1 MNPTLGVPARF
12 HHLSRNFLLDFFRA
26 GFSMCGWILSKFLKF
41 DHFFVLVNFSK
52 SRIGR
57 YHAVEGF
64 HSPHQLF
71 EFPAFRVDDPPHRY
85 HERFYTKGCYLQGIF
100 CKTFLSVA
108 CIGCKINQ
116 AILKRKGTTDVISV
130 SASINKDELVGD
142 IFICPKIAQKS
153 AQKEKHSLKKEIKI
167 LTAHAILHLLGLDHE
182 KKKAEWQ
189 KFWQKAEK
197 VIK

>member
-1 MNPTLGVPARF
+1 MKIFFSNKTKFKFKKSFFANLIDKLQKTLKLPQK
-12 HHLSRNFLLDFFRA
+12 
-26 GFSMCGWILSKFLKF
+26 IE
-41 DHFFVLVNFSK
+41 
-52 SRIGR
+52 I
-57 YHAVEGF
+57 
-64 HSPHQLF
+64 
-71 EFPAFRVDDPPHRY
+71 
-85 HERFYTKGCYLQGIF
+85 GIF
-100 CKTFLSVA
+100 LVSPTA
-108 CIGCKINQ
+108 ITKINQ

-182 KKKAEWQ
+182 KKKTEWQ